1 MFQFIWSKIWSWHPS
16 SPSTPLPPPL
26 PPPPKKKRKGKSSKT
41 KIILTSAYV
50 VRIKLVKQDCIKQ
63 DCQIVSHVTIDYL
76 QVLSE
81 FSLSPQ

>member
-1 MFQFIWSKIWSWHPS
+1 MVVA
-16 SPSTPLPPPL
+16 PLIPFPPPS
-26 PPPPKKKRKGKSSKT
+26 PPPPPPQKKKRKGKSSKT

>member
-1 MFQFIWSKIWSWHPS
+1 MFQFIWSKIWSWRPP
-16 SPSTPLPPPL
+16 SPSTPLPTPL
-26 PPPPKKKRKGKSSKT
+26 PPPLKKRKSSKT

-50 VRIKLVKQDCIKQ
+50 VRIKLVKQDCINQ

>member
-1 MFQFIWSKIWSWHPS
+1 MVVAPLIPFHP
-16 SPSTPLPPPL
+16 PSHPP

>member
-1 MFQFIWSKIWSWHPS
+1 MVLAPPGPFHP
-16 SPSTPLPPPL
+16 PSHPPPPPPL
-26 PPPPKKKRKGKSSKT
+26 KKRKSSKT

-50 VRIKLVKQDCIKQ
+50 VRIKLVKQDCINQ

>member
-1 MFQFIWSKIWSWHPS
+1 MVVAPLIPFHP
-16 SPSTPLPPPL
+16 PSH
-26 PPPPKKKRKGKSSKT
+26 PPPPPQKKKRKGKSSKT

>member
-1 MFQFIWSKIWSWHPS
+1 MVLAPPVPFHP
-16 SPSTPLPPPL
+16 PSHPPSPPPL
-26 PPPPKKKRKGKSSKT
+26 KKRKSSKT

-50 VRIKLVKQDCIKQ
+50 VRIKLVKQDCINQ

-76 QVLSE
+76 QVLSQ